1 MRPPSFSPTEREK
14 GPSGTAETLLGV
26 MNRTLGGGGAISLN
40 PLPSI
45 AFLTAEPLLN
55 PSVRLTLSTFSFLG
69 LACLRRQGYVA
80 PLFQLFRLAP
90 KDDRRQIP
98 LISRRAIKMA
108 PAQVCAEAIQ
118 SISISNRP
126 DRVVGTHPACR

>member
-1 MRPPSFSPTEREK
+1 
-14 GPSGTAETLLGV
+14 

-55 PSVRLTLSTFSFLG
+55 PSVRLTLSTFLFLG

-90 KDDRRQIP
+90 KDDRVKFP
-98 LISRRAIKMA
+98 S
-108 PAQVCAEAIQ
+108 
-118 SISISNRP
+118 
-126 DRVVGTHPACR
+126 